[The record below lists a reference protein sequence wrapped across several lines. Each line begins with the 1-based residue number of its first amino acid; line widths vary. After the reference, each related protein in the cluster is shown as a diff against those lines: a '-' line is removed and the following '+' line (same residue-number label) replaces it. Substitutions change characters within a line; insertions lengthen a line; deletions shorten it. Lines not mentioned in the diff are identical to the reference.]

1 MSDILNKRQRSTQF
15 EMHCR
20 EQHVLERLEDG
31 PKSINE
37 LFGDT
42 EWSYA
47 QAIITI
53 RKMKQDHKIVQLRK
67 EGREV
72 IYTLRDDNALPDFQ
86 KVTEH
91 MGDSARI
98 VAFHVLE
105 SDGCKI
111 DLQFPNGDKLVAV
124 LLAS

>member
-1 MSDILNKRQRSTQF
+1 MSETLERRQRSTQF
-15 EMHCR
+15 EMNCR
-20 EQHVLERLEDG
+20 EKHVIERLEDG

-53 RKMKQDHKIVQLRK
+53 RKMKQDKKIFQLRK
-67 EGREV
+67 NGREV
-72 IYTLRDDNALPDFQ
+72 IYSLCGEHSYPDYS
-86 KVTEH
+86 KVTDH
-91 MGDSARI
+91 MGDNAKI
-98 VAFHVLE
+98 VAFHLLE
-105 SDGCKI
+105 TEGCRI
-111 DLQFPNGDKLVAV
+111 DLQFPNGDKLEAM